1 MYSIE
6 NCIVLFILALDALVP
21 LYIFIKTIN
30 SKASAGNNMF
40 SLLTLTVIFNALSDI
55 IVATSVDVPSSLI
68 GSQIGAIA
76 KMMALIFFCN
86 YVGEYC
92 NFEVYKGV
100 IYAVIASTLFI
111 AIGVISLGSDRMF
124 FDNYRIERRGKLVYQ
139 QYDIGFFYMMLLIV
153 AFMALLWLMHK
164 VIKCYK
170 KAINKN
176 EKNKYIL
183 IFIGLMWPFMGVF
196 ISILRVNFRIDIISV
211 CISMAC
217 VCCYYGMKKYVI
229 FNEAEEAKDF
239 VLDNSVEAIMV
250 VDCNKYILY
259 MNEFATEM
267 LPQLKS
273 FKKMKS
279 DFYFLQENEK
289 NEFELNGRY
298 MESTRTQIYTG
309 KDHLGYLIEV
319 MDMTE
324 SINKKKE
331 MEELMQEATNV
342 NKAKDVFLSQMSYEI
357 RTPISAVLGMNEMII
372 RETENSVIREYAQN
386 IQSAGS
392 SLLSIINDIL
402 DFSKIE
408 SGELEIMEEKY
419 ETGKI
424 LENAK
429 RMVMPRLEGKDIKFI
444 MNVNNDLPR
453 ILFGD
458 ANRIEQS
465 MLNILTNAAK
475 YTERG
480 KIEVNVD
487 FKKIE
492 SDDNKPVIMLIFQVK
507 DTGRGIKEEDLK
519 KLFKSFQRVDEGN
532 NRNIEGTGLGLAI
545 SRSLIRKMGG
555 DIEVESEYGIGSTFT
570 IKVPQG
576 VIDYTGIGN
585 KAEKEERNSIKY
597 KEKFHAKD
605 AKILVVD
612 DNSVNIRVLQGM
624 LKKTKINITAAYSGA
639 ECQELVKKEKFDLI
653 FMDHMMPGM
662 DGIETLE
669 KLKEMRDN
677 LSPDIPVIVLTANAM
692 QGVRELYLEKGFVD
706 YIMKPI
712 DSEILES
719 MLIKYLPK
727 ELVEL
732 TQ

>member
-1 MYSIE
+1 
-6 NCIVLFILALDALVP
+6 
-21 LYIFIKTIN
+21 
-30 SKASAGNNMF
+30 
-40 SLLTLTVIFNALSDI
+40 
-55 IVATSVDVPSSLI
+55 
-68 GSQIGAIA
+68 
-76 KMMALIFFCN
+76 
-86 YVGEYC
+86 
-92 NFEVYKGV
+92 
-100 IYAVIASTLFI
+100 
-111 AIGVISLGSDRMF
+111 
-124 FDNYRIERRGKLVYQ
+124 
-139 QYDIGFFYMMLLIV
+139 
-153 AFMALLWLMHK
+153 
-164 VIKCYK
+164 
-170 KAINKN
+170 
-176 EKNKYIL
+176 
-183 IFIGLMWPFMGVF
+183 
-196 ISILRVNFRIDIISV
+196 
-211 CISMAC
+211 
-217 VCCYYGMKKYVI
+217 
-229 FNEAEEAKDF
+229 
-239 VLDNSVEAIMV
+239 
-250 VDCNKYILY
+250 
-259 MNEFATEM
+259 
-267 LPQLKS
+267 
-273 FKKMKS
+273 
-279 DFYFLQENEK
+279 
-289 NEFELNGRY
+289 
-298 MESTRTQIYTG
+298 
-309 KDHLGYLIEV
+309 
-319 MDMTE
+319 
-324 SINKKKE
+324 
-331 MEELMQEATNV
+331 
-342 NKAKDVFLSQMSYEI
+342 
-357 RTPISAVLGMNEMII
+357 
-372 RETENSVIREYAQN
+372 
-386 IQSAGS
+386 
-392 SLLSIINDIL
+392 
-402 DFSKIE
+402 
-408 SGELEIMEEKY
+408 
-419 ETGKI
+419 
-424 LENAK
+424 
-429 RMVMPRLEGKDIKFI
+429 

-639 ECQELVKKEKFDLI
+639 ECLELVKKEKFDLI

-692 QGVRELYLEKGFVD
+692 QGVGE
-706 YIMKPI
+706 
-712 DSEILES
+712 
-719 MLIKYLPK
+719 
-727 ELVEL
+727 
-732 TQ
+732 